1 MTMITVMTPP
11 TAHKKRSIHKNTKIF
26 SQEAFSNPHPKNLIK
41 NRIANIVKNKCI
53 PFYDGA

>member
-1 MTMITVMTPP
+1 MITVMTPP